1 MAQQQVQKQKSQVK
15 RVTEDA
21 QQEPAAPNADLAARA
36 DAAVA
41 DIEEV
46 LDELLDAEILADIDD
61 ILEANAEEF
70 IENYVQEGG
79 Q

>member
-21 QQEPAAPNADLAARA
+21 QHEPAAPNADLAARA

-61 ILEANAEEF
+61 ILEENAEEF
-70 IENYVQEGG
+70 LQNYVQEGG